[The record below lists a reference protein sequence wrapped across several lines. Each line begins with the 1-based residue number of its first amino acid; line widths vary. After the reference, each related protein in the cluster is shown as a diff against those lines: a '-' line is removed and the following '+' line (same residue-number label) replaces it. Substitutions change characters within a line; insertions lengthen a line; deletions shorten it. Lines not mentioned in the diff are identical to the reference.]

1 MKTRLFSALLAG
13 MLLWL
18 APLVSVHAQGSFH
31 DWSRVQA
38 IKVDERLIV
47 KQKGGKTLSGKM
59 IEATENNLTF
69 SRDGKVVNIPRSN
82 VQQIEVSTGKASKS
96 KWALIGAG
104 VGAAAGGGIGA
115 AKASSVSDDGGIY
128 TVAGLIIGAG
138 AGAATGAFIGANQ
151 RHREVIYVAP

>member
-1 MKTRLFSALLAG
+1 MKTRLSSALLAA
-13 MLLWL
+13 MCVM
-18 APLVSVHAQGSFH
+18 APLALVRAQGSFH

-47 KQKGGKTLSGKM
+47 KQKDGRTLSGTM

-69 SRDGKVVNIPRSN
+69 SRGGKVVNIPRSN
-82 VQQIEVSTGKASKS
+82 VQQIETSTGKASKG

-128 TVAGLIIGAG
+128 TLAGLLIGTG
-138 AGAATGAFIGANQ
+138 AGAATGVFIGANQ
-151 RHREVIYVAP
+151 RHRELIYTAP

>member
-1 MKTRLFSALLAG
+1 MKTRLSSALLAA
-13 MLLWL
+13 MCVM
-18 APLVSVHAQGSFH
+18 APLALVRAQGSFH

-47 KQKGGKTLSGKM
+47 KQKDGRTLSGTM

-69 SRDGKVVNIPRSN
+69 SRGGKVVNIPRSN
-82 VQQIEVSTGKASKS
+82 VQQIETSTGKASKG

-115 AKASSVSDDGGIY
+115 AKAS
-128 TVAGLIIGAG
+128 LR
-138 AGAATGAFIGANQ
+138 F
-151 RHREVIYVAP
+151 R